1 MPQEDDG
8 GSQVKHPEE
17 IFWVAFPADHNVA
30 IVMQPR
36 EQAFDFPST
45 AIAAQP
51 AAILGQSSGASAN
64 GTVWRDHLDAV
75 VVHQLFIE
83 AVAVVGAIADQPFG
97 EVGEESVF
105 EGGLDEFSFMRRS
118 AGHVHGERKTMA
130 VADRHDFAALTASS
144 RAAGRAPF
152 FAALKLASTN
162 ASLRS
167 SLPRSRKSSASFW
180 SNCNSTPERC
190 QCRKRR

>member
-8 GSQVKHPEE
+8 GSQVNHSEE
-17 IFWVAFPADHNVA
+17 IVWITFPADHDAA

-45 AIAAQP
+45 TITPQH
-51 AAILGQSSGASAN
+51 AAILGQSFGAHGS
-64 GTVWRDHLDAV
+64 VWCNHLDAV
-75 VVHQLFIE
+75 VLHQSLIE
-83 AVAVVGAIADQPFG
+83 AVAVVGTVADQPFR
-97 EVGEESVF
+97 EVGEESLL
-105 EGGLDEFSFMRRS
+105 EGGFDEFSFMRRS

-144 RAAGRAPF
+144 RADGGAPF
-152 FAALKLASTN
+152 FAELKLASTN

-190 QCRKRR
+190 QC

>member
-8 GSQVKHPEE
+8 GSQVKHCEE
-17 IFWVAFPADHNVA
+17 IVWVAFPADYDAA

-45 AIAAQP
+45 AIAPQC
-51 AAILGQSSGASAN
+51 AAILGESFGAS
-64 GTVWRDHLDAV
+64 GSVWCNHLDAV
-75 VVHQLFIE
+75 VLHQPFIE
-83 AVAVVGAIADQPFG
+83 AVTVVGAIANQPLG
-97 EVGEESVF
+97 EIGEESLF
-105 EGGLDEFSFMRRS
+105 ERGFDEFGFMWRS
-118 AGHVHGERKTMA
+118 TGHVHGERKTMA

-144 RAAGRAPF
+144 RADGGAPF
-152 FAALKLASTN
+152 FAELKLASTN

-180 SNCNSTPERC
+180 SNFNSTPERC
-190 QCRKRR
+190 QC

>member
-1 MPQEDDG
+1 
-8 GSQVKHPEE
+8 VKHPEE
-17 IFWVAFPADHNVA
+17 IFWVAFPADHDPA

-36 EQAFDFPST
+36 KQAFDFPAT
-45 AIAAQP
+45 TIASQR
-51 AAILGQSSGASAN
+51 AAILGQSSGANES
-64 GTVWRDHLDAV
+64 VWSDHLDAV
-75 VVHQLFIE
+75 VVHQALIE
-83 AVAVVGAIADQPFG
+83 AVAIVGAVADQPFG

-105 EGGLDEFSFMRRS
+105 EGGFDEFSFMRRS

-144 RAAGRAPF
+144 RADGGAPF
-152 FAALKLASTN
+152 FAELKLASTN

-190 QCRKRR
+190 QC

>member
-17 IFWVAFPADHNVA
+17 IFWVAFPADHNAA
-30 IVMQPR
+30 IVRQPR

-45 AIAAQP
+45 AIAPQP
-51 AAILGQSSGASAN
+51 AAILGQSSGAN
-64 GTVWRDHLDAV
+64 GTVRRDHLDAV
-75 VVHQLFIE
+75 VVHQLFVA

-105 EGGLDEFSFMRRS
+105 EGGFDEFSFMRRS
-118 AGHVHGERKTMA
+118 AGHVHGKRKTMA

-144 RAAGRAPF
+144 RADGGAPF
-152 FAALKLASTN
+152 FAELKLASTN

-167 SLPRSRKSSASFW
+167 SLPRSRKSSARFW

-190 QCRKRR
+190 QC